1 MKKPEFKTSLTLI
14 AALVLTACGGN
25 GSDSEGR
32 LGSNDTP
39 TTDAVGSDQTDGAV
53 GNEGPN
59 GNDGAPGTTDPVCTG
74 DAVFAI
80 TDVAPADGAVD
91 VSVSSSVQVTFNT
104 EIDAESVNA
113 SSAFLTGGTAG
124 SVDSTLSV
132 NSNALLINPVSGLED
147 DTLYTVTLGA
157 GITATCSENI
167 ALGAD
172 QDSEFTTGSTEDTTP
187 PEVLVSTPDLMGLL
201 PIDITLAI
209 DFSEPLDSSTVNL
222 NSIYVIPV
230 DSEGTPIPGSGK
242 IDGEFTFDGSR
253 ITFTPSE
260 PLELDSFYE
269 LVINTNLEDLSG
281 NPLAVIST
289 NIFRTEGLTAILDGL
304 TGDGAGSNPL
314 ADLQTVLQDLGG
326 TLLSLLPTDLGGDDP
341 GQGGDGSDQ
350 QALFEIPLTLA
361 ALIAAG
367 AEELVSLT
375 GLSADDLSDPASFL
389 SNFGDLLDPSIL
401 SQLQTLF
408 AEFTNDPTNFNI
420 LDAVN
425 SGNYD
430 LVVLEIFPILVN
442 GELTP
447 EKLAEFS
454 SVVVAICDPKGNAT
468 GTDVACT
475 LSVNIGF
482 GSFSESVQQ
491 AFADALANG
500 DPAALAQSVLNIS
513 NLVFSESGLIDIQLL
528 DDSGLP
534 LPEALETPVIDLL
547 NQIGQ
552 LPVLGSLTNQQDLTR
567 LVDVK
572 VFKASVATVKA
583 GQLLE
588 LVVVPVDLINAG
600 VLTNPDADF
609 SLLQGGGEL
618 VDALSDAGLKPLFDG
633 LCLIRVLCA
642 D

>member
-1 MKKPEFKTSLTLI
+1 MKKLEFKTSLTLI

-32 LGSNDTP
+32 LGSNDNSP
-39 TTDAVGSDQTDGAV
+39 AGAVGSDQTDGAV
-53 GNEGPN
+53 GNDGP
-59 GNDGAPGTTDPVCTG
+59 GGSPGAADPVCTG

-80 TDVAPADGAVD
+80 TDITPADGAVD

-104 EIDAESVNA
+104 EIDAESVDA

-124 SVDSTLSV
+124 SVDSTLNV
-132 NSNALLINPVSGLED
+132 NSNALLINPVSGLES

-157 GITATCSENI
+157 GVSAACGENTV
-167 ALGAD
+167 LGTD
-172 QDSEFTTGSTEDTTP
+172 QASEFTTGSTEDTTP

-201 PIDITLAI
+201 PVDVTLVI

-230 DSEGTPIPGSGK
+230 DSAGTPIPGSGK
-242 IDGEFTFDGSR
+242 IDGEFTFEGSR
-253 ITFTPSE
+253 IIFTPSE
-260 PLELDSFYE
+260 PLNGESFYE
-269 LVINTNLEDLSG
+269 LVINTNVEDLSG
-281 NPLAVIST
+281 NPLAIIST
-289 NIFRTEGLTAILDGL
+289 NIFRTEGLTTILDGL
-304 TGDGAGSNPL
+304 TGGGSGSNPL
-314 ADLQTVLQDLGG
+314 ADLQTALQDLGG
-326 TLLSLLPTDLGGDDP
+326 TLLSLLPTELGGDDP
-341 GQGGDGSDQ
+341 SQGGDGSGQ

-408 AEFTNDPTNFNI
+408 AEFTNNPTNFNI

-513 NLVFSESGLIDIQLL
+513 NLVFSDSGLIDIQLL

-552 LPVLGSLTNQQDLTR
+552 LPVLGSLTNQQDLAR

-572 VFKASVATVKA
+572 VFKASVAKVKA

-618 VDALSDAGLKPLFDG
+618 VDALSDAGLEPLFDG